1 MGAESTCIGMK
12 IKIFALIVAS
22 YVSVYFVKTARGAYV
37 PETLGFNHV
46 KTFAWC
52 PFGTVHG
59 NRKNLQYALLFPL
72 ITIDQCV
79 WHTKLR
85 ETKKDFQPGE
95 FESILDDFEKG
106 FDWSF

>member
-1 MGAESTCIGMK
+1 MK

-22 YVSVYFVKTARGAYV
+22 YVSVYCVKTARGAYV

-52 PFGTVHG
+52 PSGTVNG
-59 NRKNLQYALLFPL
+59 NRKNLQYAFLFPL
-72 ITIDQCV
+72 TTIDQCV

-85 ETKKDFQPGE
+85 VNKRDFQPGE